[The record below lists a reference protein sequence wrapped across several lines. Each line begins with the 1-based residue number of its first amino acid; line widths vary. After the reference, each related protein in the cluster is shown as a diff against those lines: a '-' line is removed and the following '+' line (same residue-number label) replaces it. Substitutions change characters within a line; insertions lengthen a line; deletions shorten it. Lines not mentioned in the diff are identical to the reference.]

1 MKTLFLVSLLL
12 MPVYAQ
18 AGFWTSA
25 LTTACITDLKDKFT
39 KQSQTTASPVLA
51 DKFERMC
58 TCAANKALR
67 IVELRSDNATEF
79 DSVFNQALFTC
90 IPESRERH

>member
-1 MKTLFLVSLLL
+1 MKRLFLTFLLL
-12 MPVYAQ
+12 MPVCAQ

-39 KQSQTTASPVLA
+39 KQSQTTAPPVLA

-58 TCAANKALR
+58 KCAANKTLS
-67 IVELRSDNATEF
+67 IVEPRSDNATAF
-79 DSVFNQALFTC
+79 DSVFSKALFTC
-90 IPESRERH
+90 IPEQ